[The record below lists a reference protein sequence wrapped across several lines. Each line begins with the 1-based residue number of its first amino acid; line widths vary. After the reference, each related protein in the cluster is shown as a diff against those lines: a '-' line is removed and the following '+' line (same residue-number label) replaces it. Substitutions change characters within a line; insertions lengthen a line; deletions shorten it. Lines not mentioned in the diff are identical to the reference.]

1 MTDLT
6 STQLFHSR
14 IRRVF
19 AARFARIIGGL
30 VAGLVILVTVAGS
43 LLYASVASSLPDVTK
58 LEHYDPARTSK
69 IFASDGTLIA
79 TLFDEN
85 RTYTKIDKI
94 SPLMVASL
102 VAIEDRRFYE
112 HPGVDLKG
120 IARALSDNFT
130 GGQTQ
135 QGASTLTMQLARKIF
150 LPDER
155 TYARKVR
162 EAVLAHRIDREFS
175 KEKILELYLN
185 EVYFGAGA
193 YGIDAA
199 AAVYFG
205 TNPDKLE
212 LWQAAMLAGLVQA
225 PTTFSPLVD
234 KKAAIVRMQQVLEAM
249 ENQGKATPQ
258 MTKQALRKAQ
268 KYSFVDRPLPSGNGM
283 LKYPYFSTYAIRQL
297 SERYPENYVRRGG
310 MQVLTTLDR
319 KLQGAAEQAV
329 RRAIEG
335 PGKAVGADTAAVV
348 VLDNLSGDILA
359 MVGGPAWSTKSQF
372 NSAWQAYRQ
381 PGSAFK
387 MFVYAAAL
395 EAGYDPE
402 QELADTEATFSPGTP
417 GEWKPSNSDG
427 RFMGAVP
434 LRTGLQFSRNLVAA
448 KLVAHIG
455 PSKVVTLAHRMGI
468 ESDLPEVVSLALG
481 AGEVTPLQMARAF
494 SVLPSGGVLRPSHA
508 LKQVTAADGRVLANT
523 SRDNE
528 VDRVISKQTAQL
540 MCEMLHRVVTGGTAT
555 SANISNTFVGGKTG
569 TTDNYKDAWFCGFT
583 PHHTIVVWV
592 GREDNKPMD
601 RVYGGTLPAD
611 IFREVAQA
619 ALAGHD
625 PGAPLPGVNFEE
637 ARSVQLCWDTT
648 YLAAPTC
655 PKSYREVFRTEAVP
669 TRVCPAHR
677 SVDIPLSRLQKV
689 ERGDSLSSPQPGSL
703 SPPQLVLR
711 VEDLPDDLNPR
722 KDPEV
727 ISASRA
733 LIPYVEKTPS
743 LDGVKFRILGE
754 PGIVPS
760 ASSTPYP
767 QGPGSADPQAPLDT
781 WIDPDGSGEAP
792 TFSEAPTDPQGV
804 STSGEGDPALSVPE
818 VEVSP
823 SPEALVGEH
832 LP

>member
-1 MTDLT
+1 MTDQT

-14 IRRVF
+14 LRRVF
-19 AARFARIIGGL
+19 AARLARIIGGL

-43 LLYASVASSLPDVTK
+43 LLYASVSSSLPDVTK

-94 SPLMVASL
+94 SPLMVSSL
-102 VAIEDRRFYE
+102 VAIEDQRFYE
-112 HPGVDLKG
+112 HPGIDLKG
-120 IARALSDNFT
+120 IARALTDNIT

-135 QGASTLTMQLARKIF
+135 QGASTLTMQLARKLF

-162 EAVLAHRIDREFS
+162 EAILAHRIDREFS
-175 KEKILELYLN
+175 KEAILELYLN

-205 TNPDKLE
+205 TDPDKLE

-225 PTTFSPLVD
+225 PTTFSPLLD

-249 ENQGKATPQ
+249 ESQGKVTAQ
-258 MTKQALRKAQ
+258 KAKQALRKAQ
-268 KYSFVDRPLPSGNGM
+268 AYRFVDRPLPSGNGM
-283 LKYPYFSTYAIRQL
+283 LKYPYFSTYAVRQL

-310 MQVLTTLDR
+310 MHVVTTLDR
-319 KLQGAAEQAV
+319 KLQGAAEKAV
-329 RRAIEG
+329 SRAIAG

-348 VLDNLSGDILA
+348 VIDNQSGDILA
-359 MVGGPAWSTKSQF
+359 MVGGAGWNTKNQF
-372 NSAWQAYRQ
+372 NAAWQAYRQ

-395 EAGYDPE
+395 EAGFDPE
-402 QELADTEATFSPGTP
+402 QEFADTEATFSPGTP

-427 RFMGAVP
+427 KFMGAVP

-455 PSKVVTLAHRMGI
+455 PSKVVTLAQRMGI

-508 LKQVTAADGRVLANT
+508 LKQVTAADGRVLADT

-555 SANISNTFVGGKTG
+555 SANISNTFVAGKTG

-583 PHHTIVVWV
+583 PHHTIAVWV

-601 RVYGGTLPAD
+601 RVYGGSLPAE
-611 IFREVAQA
+611 IFREIAQT

-625 PGAPLPGVNFEE
+625 PAAPLPGVRFEE
-637 ARSVQLCWDTT
+637 ARALQLCWDTT
-648 YLAAPTC
+648 YLATPTC
-655 PKSYREVFRTEAVP
+655 PRSYREVFRTEVVP

-677 SVDIPLSRLQKV
+677 SVDIPLSRLPAA
-689 ERGDSLSSPQPGSL
+689 ERGAGLSAPQRGAFSPL
-703 SPPQLVLR
+703 QLVIR
-711 VEDLPDDLNPR
+711 AEDLPDDLNPR

-727 ISASRA
+727 VSAGQA
-733 LIPYVEKTPS
+733 LIPYVEKIPS
-743 LDGVKFRILGE
+743 LEGVKFRILGE
-754 PGIVPS
+754 PALEPS
-760 ASSTPYP
+760 ESRTPHP
-767 QGPGSADPQAPLDT
+767 QGPNSADPDSPLDMWT
-781 WIDPDGSGEAP
+781 DPDGSQELP
-792 TFSEAPTDPQGV
+792 TFSQIPADPAGV
-804 STSGEGDPALSVPE
+804 SPSGEGDPALSVAE
-818 VEVSP
+818 VETTP
-823 SPEALVGEH
+823 TPEALVGEE